1 LVVTVS
7 NGPARLLR
15 NENANQNDFLRV
27 RLQGTKSNR
36 DGIGARVTV
45 VTSTG
50 ARLNRMVKTGSSY
63 LSQSELPVTF
73 GLGKPGKNLPVKIE
87 IVWPGG
93 ATQTV
98 EKVTANQFL
107 TIREGKGVISS
118 EAIRFAGASAKQ

>member
-1 LVVTVS
+1 
-7 NGPARLLR
+7 
-15 NENANQNDFLRV
+15 
-27 RLQGTKSNR
+27 
-36 DGIGARVTV
+36 
-45 VTSTG
+45 
-50 ARLNRMVKTGSSY
+50 M
-63 LSQSELPVTF
+63 TF